1 MEEWIFST
9 VRRQKEGL
17 ENVVYAAFPL
27 RSRREGID
35 LTTAEPA
42 LLT

>member
-27 RSRREGID
+27 R
-35 LTTAEPA
+35 LQFPA
-42 LLT
+42 